1 MKTPIIDKTQG
12 KIIIDPY
19 KITKNYT
26 SRALDKVI
34 FSFPPQKDEE
44 SKTEKG
50 WMMYGDGSF
59 HQGGNRRLYIY
70 MLPASVATIKV
81 NINTDRDNFINA
93 KLNKDKQKVDEQR
106 PALAFFDK
114 GLIKGNVCQVN
125 ETGYLHLGYK
135 TCAIV
140 DIENV
145 ANKWVEV
152 PRLFFSNIN
161 DYVYLV
167 ISCIDEPLVEV
178 HDFPENQPFFW
189 DKPVA
194 TSIYDDQSLSDSKII
209 SGVVKYIVKITD
221 GTPVRTNRKLYI
233 EKSLLVDY
241 AWAKSKLADIATK
254 NGNNQICTIV
264 NADVNYKTEDGNCV
278 GLIKLPVY
286 VYKRNRNGKGN
297 DITVFVWHSGNKD
310 DMVKKSMEGFR
321 EDDAQFYNENRYLL
335 DSLSLETIYHSFAS
349 LTKIS
354 EDSVARYIV
363 RTLAHQPEGN
373 RCVSIEGHLL
383 HLIGGVL
390 YYIECLLKN
399 GDAKE
404 ADGKLKDEY
413 YNRVVA
419 LYNAIGN
426 NYLRY
431 DANVDFGLINNNAD
445 RTYVEKILGIKN
457 GSNGCQR
464 LASLLR
470 KVFSYV
476 HNMGISVDYIYCDIE
491 NIYGRARDLLVHRFG
506 TEFQHKWKGESQKSS
521 FYSGIIFNEIQK
533 DDEFKEAFNSLGY
546 SFGEEG
552 SELEDVSS
560 VLAGDENAHL
570 HYGISNEKSY
580 AKRRN
585 LNVWDV
591 VMNNYTNKLFY
602 DYIFKP
608 ILHPLGRPFK
618 GIHKMPICSADSRYH
633 SKGYHNRAEYYETYL
648 GGSLKLSGGMYSSIP
663 LYGDHMTRGY
673 IKPNMD
679 NWHILPEPS
688 LFSFFMDHINR
699 LRVTALSSDG
709 KFNVFIPTWNMWA
722 FEINK
727 ILEFRL
733 YDDKGNIIKQKESTE
748 NKAIAY
754 HKELLFHTF
763 LMNPDKAIAYFNLDS
778 TVDDKEHYINL
789 EAEKNEGYFKF
800 AYDELQKILI
810 DVNNELGEGLIIP
823 KTQTLA
829 VETEPYV
836 LSCAEV
842 NKKWIWRLTVNEE
855 IAPEIG
861 TSTASFIVGGRKITF
876 NNVRKCTPE
885 QGIGFW
891 IETLKDVKPQ
901 VFSNT
906 ENFYTDHPAINN
918 IGDFS
923 LNPIDGKLTL
933 VDSYK
938 DKNNE
943 NKETPSDYLCLSFPY
958 NQYTVLGEI
967 PKYHSISMKFKID
980 RDMNKTCYLL
990 QLSALQNEQGKLICF
1005 ALNPNSIQCT
1015 DTVPFSLLNVK
1026 NANKPSFDITKGE
1039 TYTLVVSFKITAIVE
1054 NEFSGD
1060 VYYKLTDETEQK
1072 IWTSG
1077 ILNWNFYNSMGN
1089 QCLADDI
1096 KLWNHKQRPGCL
1108 MADNKPVLLSSLLK
1122 KYLEGIDEDKQETER
1137 INWLTDMYKKVLD
1150 SAPVAIEDFS
1160 LCISGHQE
1168 KVELFREDNG
1178 LNITRV
1184 NKEVIAYAESELY
1197 EAFSDAM
1204 IAKFSWLNAEAKSIR
1219 YNLSFSEKVDK
1230 DNTDCPHGN
1239 CIKLSQASDKSIE
1252 IEVMPQSEG
1261 YILIRFP
1268 EGTRKISDIF
1278 YNLKEI

>member
-1 MKTPIIDKTQG
+1 MKTPVVRKPNSNVIV
-12 KIIIDPY
+12 DPY
-19 KITKNYT
+19 KE
-26 SRALDKVI
+26 LDKSNTKLLQI
-34 FSFPPQKDEE
+34 MKFPPE
-44 SKTEKG
+44 TEADKN

-59 HQGGNRRLYIY
+59 HSGGSRHIFIY
-70 MLPASVATIKV
+70 LLPASVAAFYIEIDKKES
-81 NINTDRDNFINA
+81 NFINQGLTA
-93 KLNKDKQKVDEQR
+93 EQKLADEQR
-106 PALAFFDK
+106 PALAYFDK
-114 GLIKGNVCQVN
+114 GLFKNGVCQTQN
-125 ETGYLHLGYK
+125 SEYLCLDYGKRLISEREHLEEW
-135 TCAIV
+135 I
-140 DIENV
+140 
-145 ANKWVEV
+145 EV
-152 PRLFFSNIN
+152 PRLFFSGIN

-167 ISCIDEPLVEV
+167 VSCVKEPKI
-178 HDFPENQPFFW
+178 HAFFFPENQPFFW

-194 TSIYDDQSLSDSKII
+194 TSIFDNQTVEKSKILL
-209 SGVVKYIVKITD
+209 GRVKSIAKID
-221 GTPVRTNRKLYI
+221 NVRSLYGSRPKYA
-233 EKSLLVDY
+233 EKTYKVNY
-241 AWAKSKLADIATK
+241 AWEESSADDK
-254 NGNNQICTIV
+254 FCFKDDDSVCTIIKKSAV
-264 NADVNYKTEDGNCV
+264 CSIQGENYASS
-278 GLIKLPVY
+278 LMLPVY
-286 VYKRNRNGKGN
+286 VYRRDRISN
-297 DITVFVWHSGNKD
+297 DISAFVWHSGNED
-310 DMVKKSMEGFR
+310 DMVKKSLLGCKEGD
-321 EDDAQFYNENRYLL
+321 EEFYNKYRFLRE
-335 DSLSLETIYHSFAS
+335 SLSLETIYGSFAS
-349 LTKIS
+349 LTKLS
-354 EDSVARYIV
+354 ELNAAKYIV
-363 RTLAHQPEGN
+363 RSLAHQPEGN
-373 RCVSIEGHLL
+373 RCISIEGHLQ
-383 HLIGGVL
+383 HLIGGAL
-390 YYIECLLKN
+390 YRIQGIIEQSRNKGQKILT
-399 GDAKE
+399 
-404 ADGKLKDEY
+404 DED
-413 YNRVVA
+413 YNRVNR
-419 LYNAIGN
+419 L
-426 NYLRY
+426 
-431 DANVDFGLINNNAD
+431 FLINGSHLFYDSSIDFTGINENDED
-445 RTYVEKILGIKN
+445 RVFLEKVLGLKE

-464 LASLLR
+464 LSTLLR
-470 KVFSYV
+470 KVFSHV
-476 HNMGISVDYIYCDIE
+476 LQMGIRVDYINCDIE
-491 NIYGRARDLLVHRFG
+491 NINNDARSLAVHRFN
-506 TEFQHKWKGESQKSS
+506 TRYQYKDESNNAEQELKHKIYGVLQEDINNYESS
-521 FYSGIIFNEIQK
+521 EI
-533 DDEFKEAFNSLGY
+533 KEALKSLGY
-546 SFGEEG
+546 YENGNG
-552 SELEDVSS
+552 YVNIAS
-560 VLAGDENAHL
+560 VPADDDTPGL
-570 HYGISNEKSY
+570 YGISNDKSY
-580 AKRRN
+580 AQRRN
-585 LNVWDV
+585 VNVWDV
-591 VMNNYTNKLFY
+591 VMKNYTNKLFY
-602 DYIFKP
+602 KYIFNP
-608 ILHPLGRPFK
+608 ILNSLNRPLK
-618 GIHKMPICSADSRYH
+618 GLPQMPKCSADSRYH
-633 SKGYHNRAEYYETYL
+633 SKGYLNRAERYETYL
-648 GGSLKLSGGMYSSIP
+648 GGTLELSGGMYSSIP

-673 IKPNMD
+673 VKPNMD
-679 NWHILPEPS
+679 NWKILSKPTP
-688 LFSFFMDHINR
+688 FSFFMDNINR
-699 LRVTALSSDG
+699 LRLVALSSPPNR
-709 KFNVFIPTWNMWA
+709 FNVFISSWNIWVYELNKELH
-722 FEINK
+722 FLKNNNINGGNK
-727 ILEFRL
+727 EEKTKNQKL
-733 YDDKGNIIKQKESTE
+733 YETAQK
-748 NKAIAY
+748 Y
-754 HKELLFHTF
+754 HKELLYHAF
-763 LMNPDKAIAYFNLDS
+763 LLNPDKAIAYFSMEPKRRDE
-778 TVDDKEHYINL
+778 DDYIAFDERL
-789 EAEKNEGYFKF
+789 YFTES
-800 AYDELQKILI
+800 YNYLQGILQELNKRLTG
-810 DVNNELGEGLIIP
+810 GEIIP
-823 KTQTLA
+823 QTKTLA

-842 NKKWIWRLTVNEE
+842 SNKWIWRLTVNEE
-855 IAPEIG
+855 INPIIEK
-861 TSTASFIVGGRKITF
+861 STVSFITGGRSLIF
-876 NNVRKCTPE
+876 NAVENCVSNH
-885 QGIGFW
+885 GIGFW